1 MKRYDAVVVGGGPAG
16 ITAALYL
23 CRSGVSV
30 ALVEMLAPGGQIL
43 KTESIENYPGFP
55 KGIKGWELAD
65 VFAEHLNDFSLDRY
79 NDAVAG
85 MEQSPEGWKLTIGKE
100 SIVGR
105 AVILC
110 SGANPQQLGLARE
123 RELTGRGI
131 SYCALCDGNFFRN
144 QVVAVVGGGNAA
156 LEEALY
162 LSRIASKVY
171 LIHRRDG
178 FRAAKVYQDKILA
191 ASDRIELILNTV
203 VSGFEGESDLTG
215 LVLKN
220 VVTGEDSRLAVNGL
234 FIFIGYEPQSS
245 FLPQGL
251 QLDTKGFVVTDC
263 EMRTNLPGLFAA
275 GDLRSKLCRQ
285 VTTAVGDGATAANAA
300 SIYLE
305 QLDA

>member
-171 LIHRRDG
+171 LIHRREG

-203 VSGFEGESDLTG
+203 VSGFEGDSDLTG

-251 QLDTKGFVVTDC
+251 QLDAKGFVVTDC

-285 VTTAVGDGATAANAA
+285 VTTAVGDGATAATAA
-300 SIYLE
+300 STYLE

>member
-65 VFAEHLNDFSLDRY
+65 VFAEHLSDFSLDRY
-79 NDAVAG
+79 NDAVTG
-85 MEQSPEGWKLTIGKE
+85 MEQGPEGWKLAIGKE

-171 LIHRRDG
+171 LIHRREG
-178 FRAAKVYQDKILA
+178 FRAAKVYQDKIRT
-191 ASDRIELILNTV
+191 ASDRIELVLNTV
-203 VSGFEGESDLTG
+203 VAGFEGESDLTG

-220 VVTGEDSRLAVNGL
+220 VVTGEDSHLEVNGL

-245 FLPQGL
+245 FLPQEL
-251 QLDTKGFVVTDC
+251 QLDAKGFVITDC

>member
-171 LIHRRDG
+171 LIHRREG
-178 FRAAKVYQDKILA
+178 FRAAKVYQDKIRA
-191 ASDRIELILNTV
+191 ASDRIELVVNTV

-220 VVTGEDSRLAVNGL
+220 VVTGEESRLAVNGL

-245 FLPQGL
+245 FLPHEL
-251 QLDTKGFVVTDC
+251 QLDAKGFVITDC